1 MSSRST
7 GPVRDTGFPEHF
19 NGNGNTTLPY
29 PGAHTGPNAIL
40 SSSDIDPSLFAVKAR
55 RSFQLSQ
62 MKRNLSLGRSR
73 TTRYGRNNTSGFT
86 IDSALVTAIGP
97 STAHVTTPSP
107 SSSVASASSFAVSS
121 LDQVRE
127 CEDAEEELHLRTV
140 PTANTS
146 IPSLPEDLA
155 GTGVAC
161 QDLALSG
168 TDTNTA
174 LGEDQRPLTS
184 ESRRSSFGNKSRRS
198 FGRIFSRGRKNSN

>member
-7 GPVRDTGFPEHF
+7 GPVRDTGFPVHF

-29 PGAHTGPNAIL
+29 PGAHTGPSATL
-40 SSSDIDPSLFAVKAR
+40 GSSDIDPSLFVVKAR
-55 RSFQLSQ
+55 RSYQLSQ
-62 MKRNLSLGRSR
+62 IKRNLSLGRSR
-73 TTRYGRNNTSGFT
+73 TTRYGRNNSSGFT

-107 SSSVASASSFAVSS
+107 SSSVASSSSFAVSS

-127 CEDAEEELHLRTV
+127 CEDAEQGLHLRNV

-161 QDLALSG
+161 HNLAMSG
-168 TDTNTA
+168 TDANMA
-174 LGEDQRPLTS
+174 LGKDQQPLTS
-184 ESRRSSFGNKSRRS
+184 ESRRPSFGNKSRRS
-198 FGRIFSRGRKNSN
+198 FGHIFSRGRKNSN